1 MAIKAE
7 WQFIDN
13 DIEELSLFFSSAE
26 AFSGFFSIFSH
37 YFHAKVRKPSL
48 LFQSILGAKV

>member
-37 YFHAKVRKPSL
+37 YFHAKVRKPGL
-48 LFQSILGAKV
+48 LFQSILGSKV